1 MATDTA
7 QRRRPARRSM
17 EETRALLLAAAT
29 EVVCAAASDSG
40 EEAAAAALA
49 HVRVKQVVQAATR
62 LERERSGQ
70 RDIPPITI
78 GSAYQIWSTQSEFQ
92 ADLLVHLAEEFAV
105 LVPGVPESLGRFQQ
119 AAAQDVPVTEMVR
132 QVLREN
138 HEYTR
143 GQPLFRVILT
153 FYASAA
159 NPRVRQA
166 LERLDEAFI
175 AAACAA
181 WQGLLDAYR
190 LRMRRP
196 YEIQHL
202 TVSIAALL
210 NGFHILSIVR
220 PDRLRDPA
228 GEADWS
234 LVTRTSVALFEQ
246 LTEADPGAGA
256 PGD

>member
-1 MATDTA
+1 MTTETA
-7 QRRRPARRSM
+7 QRRRLPRRSM
-17 EETRALLLAAAT
+17 AETRALMLAAAT

-70 RDIPPITI
+70 RDISPITI
-78 GSAYQIWSTQSEFQ
+78 GSAYQIWPTQSEFQ
-92 ADLLVHLAEEFAV
+92 ADLLVHLAEKFAV
-105 LVPGVPESLGRFQQ
+105 LVPGVPESLDRFQQ
-119 AAAQDVPVTEMVR
+119 AAAQDVPVTEIVR
-132 QVLREN
+132 QVLGEN

-143 GQPLFRVILT
+143 SQPLFRVILT

-166 LERLDEAFI
+166 LEHLDEAFTS
-175 AAACAA
+175 AANTA

-196 YEIQHL
+196 YQVQHL
-202 TVSIAALL
+202 TVSTAALL
-210 NGFHILSIVR
+210 NGFHIYSIVR
-220 PDRLRDPA
+220 PDGLRDPA
-228 GEADWS
+228 GEAEWS
-234 LVTRTSVALFEQ
+234 LMTRAAVALFEQ
-246 LTEADPGAGA
+246 FTEAVPDTEA
-256 PGD
+256 PGR

>member
-1 MATDTA
+1 MV
-7 QRRRPARRSM
+7 
-17 EETRALLLAAAT
+17 ETRALLLAAAT
-29 EVVCAAASDSG
+29 EVVCAAATDSG

-49 HVRVKQVVQAATR
+49 HVRVKQVVEAATR

-92 ADLLVHLAEEFAV
+92 ADLLVHLAETFAV
-105 LVPGVPESLGRFQQ
+105 LVPGLPESLDRFHQ
-119 AAAQDVPVTEMVR
+119 AIAQDVPVTEMVR
-132 QVLREN
+132 QVLSEN

-143 GQPLFRVILT
+143 SQPLFRVILA

-166 LERLDEAFI
+166 LERLDEAFTV
-175 AAACAA
+175 AANTA

-190 LRMRRP
+190 LRTRRP
-196 YEIQHL
+196 YQIQHL

-210 NGFHILSIVR
+210 NGFHIHSIVR
-220 PDRLRDPA
+220 PDGLRDPA
-228 GEADWS
+228 GEAEWS
-234 LVTRTSVALFEQ
+234 LMTRTAVALFEH
-246 LTEADPGAGA
+246 LTETAPDAEA
-256 PGD
+256 PGH

>member
-1 MATDTA
+1 
-7 QRRRPARRSM
+7 M

-29 EVVCAAASDSG
+29 EVVCAAAADNSD
-40 EEAAAAALA
+40 EAAAAALA
-49 HVRVKQVVQAATR
+49 HVRVKQVVEAATQ
-62 LERERSGQ
+62 LERERSGR

-92 ADLLVHLAEEFAV
+92 ADLLVHLAAKFAA
-105 LVPGVPESLGRFQQ
+105 LVPGVPESLERFQQ
-119 AAAQDVPVTEMVR
+119 AAEQGVPVTEMVR
-132 QVLREN
+132 QVLSEN

-143 GQPLFRVILT
+143 SQPLFRVILT

-166 LERLDEAFI
+166 LEHLDERFT
-175 AAACAA
+175 AAADTA

-196 YEIQHL
+196 YEIRHL

-210 NGFHILSIVR
+210 NGFHIHSIVR
-220 PDRLRDPA
+220 PDGLRDPA
-228 GEADWS
+228 GQPGWS
-234 LVTRTSVALFEQ
+234 LMTRAAVALFEQ
-246 LTEADPGAGA
+246 LTEESEAGA
-256 PGD
+256 PAH